1 MSVIRTNDLNIDII
15 EFTEIKPNK
24 VKKPS
29 AYIVKKDDKKTFL
42 VETPELVAQFGLSAY
57 DPNKDSATSDPTK
70 INYSI
75 PVRFDFK
82 PDEEPS
88 ESDSPAI
95 QSQRQFL
102 DFIKG
107 LDEMAI
113 NYIIDHSQEILKKK
127 FASREAAHAVAS
139 TMYASL
145 VKSSAGKDGTIYS
158 DRINIK
164 LGGNEDNSGPNSDYL
179 FFKETAKP
187 LEIASWTE
195 LSELVPKG
203 SRVKMI
209 LQPRIIL
216 MPGKFFLKLHLMQM
230 KIPNVQRAAR
240 ITGWAFSDPP
250 SEEVVVSTKVKDE
263 SQVKDET
270 HADDSDA
277 EEVVEE
283 E

>member
-82 PDEEPS
+82 PDDVPS
-88 ESDSPAI
+88 ESDSAAI

-187 LEIASWTE
+187 LEISSWTE

-240 ITGWAFSDPP
+240 ITGYAFSDAPM
-250 SEEVVVSTKVKDE
+250 EVDEVVAAPAKND
-263 SQVKDET
+263 T

>member
-42 VETPELVAQFGLSAY
+42 VEGPKKGLVVPFGLSAY
-57 DPNKDSATSDPTK
+57 DPNKDSATSDPSK

-82 PDEEPS
+82 PDDEPTEE
-88 ESDSPAI
+88 ESDDI
-95 QSQRQFL
+95 KSQRQFWN
-102 DFIKG
+102 FIKG

-127 FASREAAHAVAS
+127 FASRDAAYAVAS
-139 TMYASL
+139 TMYAPL
-145 VKSSAGKDGTIYS
+145 VKNSPGKDGTIYP

-164 LGGNEDNSGPNSDYL
+164 LNGNEDNSGPNSDYL
-179 FFKETAKP
+179 FFKDTAKP
-187 LEIASWTE
+187 LEISTWSE
-195 LSELVPKG
+195 LSELIPKG
-203 SRVKMI
+203 SRVNMI
-209 LQPRIIL
+209 LQPRIVL

-230 KIPNVQRAAR
+230 KVPNVQRTAR
-240 ITGWAFSDPP
+240 ITGYAFSDAPAETE
-250 SEEVVVSTKVKDE
+250 EEVVAAPA
-263 SQVKDET
+263 KDET
-270 HADDSDA
+270 HAADSDA
-277 EEVVEE
+277 EVVEE